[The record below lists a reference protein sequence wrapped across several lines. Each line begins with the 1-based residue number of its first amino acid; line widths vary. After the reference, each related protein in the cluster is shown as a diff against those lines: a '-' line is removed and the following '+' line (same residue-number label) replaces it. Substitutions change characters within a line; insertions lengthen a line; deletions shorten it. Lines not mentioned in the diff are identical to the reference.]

1 MEKSLIYI
9 YVFSIK
15 IQLKKSILNF
25 QAGAIAE
32 EVFSGIRTVFAFGG
46 QEKELQRY
54 QKHLTEARK
63 SGIIRGMLTGS
74 SGGMTF
80 GIMYAVYGLGF
91 WFGVKLIM
99 DDR

>member
-1 MEKSLIYI
+1 MKNDSFNQNIHLE
-9 YVFSIK
+9 V
-15 IQLKKSILNF
+15 LNL

-54 QKHLTEARK
+54 QKHLTDARK